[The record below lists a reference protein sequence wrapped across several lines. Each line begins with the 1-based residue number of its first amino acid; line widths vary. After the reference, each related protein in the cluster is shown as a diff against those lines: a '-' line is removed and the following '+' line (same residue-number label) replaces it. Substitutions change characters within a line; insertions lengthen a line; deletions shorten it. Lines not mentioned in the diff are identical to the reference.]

1 MNSSK
6 LKTLVIVTAL
16 LLVTSIITVGCKSK
30 APEAGWVNTGSLPGQ
45 TFTRGAN
52 KGKHSNSG
60 VIYLG
65 SSSSSSDA
73 NFGPKDINFDV
84 PMSR

>member
-30 APEAGWVNTGSLPGQ
+30 KPEDGWVNTGSLPGH
-45 TFTRGAN
+45 TFTKGAN
-52 KGKHSNSG
+52 SNHNNSG

-65 SSSSSSDA
+65 SNSSSSDVD
-73 NFGPKDINFDV
+73 FGPKDVSFEFK
-84 PMSR
+84 SLK